1 MHAAKYRLNKHL
13 TIKFREDKSLS
24 NQALLP
30 VLYLACWQEYCYCA
44 KDGFI
49 RLKNIHILNSFNRQ
63 FVKRGFKSLLF
74 FRKADT
80 ILTNKAALS
89 IENCL
94 KLQGYQ
100 KSPMTEEAIL
110 KGCLQNN
117 AVAQKELY
125 NRYSPK
131 MLAVCYRFAH
141 NREDAEDML
150 QEGFIKVFSQIH
162 TFRNQGA
169 FEGWVRRIIVHTC
182 INNLKKN
189 KKFNE
194 SVDLI
199 HATAMQVREE
209 SVPSIVQAKQVV
221 ECIRILPI
229 GYRTVLNLYAI
240 EGYSHREIGDMLD
253 IEESTSR
260 SQYTRAKQMLEDILI
275 KKKILQQ
282 PIKKMDPVT
291 AFGR

>member
-1 MHAAKYRLNKHL
+1 
-13 TIKFREDKSLS
+13 
-24 NQALLP
+24 
-30 VLYLACWQEYCYCA
+30 
-44 KDGFI
+44 
-49 RLKNIHILNSFNRQ
+49 
-63 FVKRGFKSLLF
+63 
-74 FRKADT
+74 
-80 ILTNKAALS
+80 
-89 IENCL
+89 
-94 KLQGYQ
+94 
-100 KSPMTEEAIL
+100 MTEEAIL
-110 KGCLQNN
+110 QGCLQND

-125 NRYSPK
+125 NRFSPK
-131 MLAVCYRFAH
+131 MLAVCYRFGH

-194 SVDLI
+194 SVDI
-199 HATAMQVREE
+199 NNATSLLVREE

-221 ECIRILPI
+221 ECIRLLPL

-240 EGYSHREIGDMLD
+240 EGYSHKEISLMLE

-260 SQYTRAKQMLEDILI
+260 SQYTRAKQMLEEILI
-275 KKKILQQ
+275 RKRILQK
-282 PIKKMDPVT
+282 PKERKGIWA